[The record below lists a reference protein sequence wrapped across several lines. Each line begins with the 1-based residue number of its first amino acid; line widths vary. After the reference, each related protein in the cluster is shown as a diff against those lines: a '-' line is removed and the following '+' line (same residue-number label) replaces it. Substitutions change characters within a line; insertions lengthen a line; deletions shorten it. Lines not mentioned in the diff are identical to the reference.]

1 MPYFSRHLQVK
12 LLGLAGPEP
21 PRRPLG
27 RFPGP
32 RLSAAI
38 LAAACLAGC
47 STPNTPPAADVGVD
61 QAWHDA
67 RLVAGR
73 EKGGRAV
80 AGTGTSMEPLYGDN
94 TMLVIT
100 PIAYDR
106 LRPGMIVAYI
116 SHTGVRVVHQ
126 LVQKKKDGWRVK
138 GLNNEVIDRELVTP
152 KNLIGVIYASFNYE
166 TDTSARK

>member
-1 MPYFSRHLQVK
+1 MPYFARHLQVK
-12 LLGLAGPEP
+12 LLRSAGLSPSSRRSGRRSRGGLAGA
-21 PRRPLG
+21 L
-27 RFPGP
+27 
-32 RLSAAI
+32 
-38 LAAACLAGC
+38 LAAALGAAC
-47 STPNTPPAADVGVD
+47 STPNTPPAADVSVD

-67 RLVAGR
+67 RMVAGR
-73 EKGGRAV
+73 EQGGRAV

-106 LRPGMIVAYI
+106 LQPGMIVAYV

-126 LVQKKKDGWRVK
+126 LVKKLKDGWRVK
-138 GLNNEVIDRELVTP
+138 GLNNEVVDNELVTP

-166 TDTSARK
+166 TDTSTKK